1 MADSRTVD
9 RFHDDY
15 RKIKIRVFMGG
26 MASTQTGPFTSAL
39 IEAQRYF
46 DVTGKTFPITEYLT
60 TELARSLHWG
70 IKEITDWLLDS
81 DIHFI
86 LNHIHQGKV

>member
-46 DVTGKTFPITEYLT
+46 DVTGKHS
-60 TELARSLHWG
+60 R
-70 IKEITDWLLDS
+70 
-81 DIHFI
+81 
-86 LNHIHQGKV
+86 

>member
-1 MADSRTVD
+1 MADPRVVD
-9 RFHDDY
+9 RFQNDC

-46 DVTGKTFPITEYLT
+46 DVTGKNFPITEYLT
-60 TELARSLHWG
+60 TDLARSLHWG

-86 LNHIHQGKV
+86 LNHIHQGKL